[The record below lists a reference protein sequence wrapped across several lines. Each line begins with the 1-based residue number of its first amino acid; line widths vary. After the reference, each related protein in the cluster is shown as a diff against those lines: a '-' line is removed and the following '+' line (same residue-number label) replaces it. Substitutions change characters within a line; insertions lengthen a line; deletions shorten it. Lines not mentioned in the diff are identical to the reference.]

1 MPRVK
6 RCKGITQYGK
16 QCQYH
21 ADKDG
26 LCPVHY
32 RMEHGLKGRNQ
43 PIGKASSKPVVAG
56 NGKLP
61 VNPNIASW
69 LMNDA
74 TPEEFEQFVA
84 LRKLPAML
92 PLLRMM

>member
-1 MPRVK
+1 MPRK
-6 RCKGITQYGK
+6 SRCKGITQYGK

-32 RMEHGLKGRNQ
+32 RMEHGQKGRNQ
-43 PIGKASSKPVVAG
+43 PKGARAEVAR
-56 NGKLP
+56 KLP
-61 VNPNIASW
+61 VNPSVASW
-69 LMNDA
+69 LVNDA

-92 PLLRMM
+92 PLLKMM

>member
-1 MPRVK
+1 MPRK
-6 RCKGITQYGK
+6 SRCKGVTQYGK

-21 ADKDG
+21 ADKEG
-26 LCPVHY
+26 LCPVHF

-43 PIGKASSKPVVAG
+43 PVGKAVATS
-56 NGKLP
+56 KLP
-61 VNPNIASW
+61 VNPSVASW
-69 LMNDA
+69 LVNDA

-92 PLLRMM
+92 PLLKMM